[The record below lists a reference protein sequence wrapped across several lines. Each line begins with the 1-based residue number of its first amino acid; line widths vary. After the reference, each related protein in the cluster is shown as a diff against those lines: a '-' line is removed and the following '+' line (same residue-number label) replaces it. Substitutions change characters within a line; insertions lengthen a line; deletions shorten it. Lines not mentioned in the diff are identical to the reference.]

1 VRPRPTATDARRAGH
16 TNGRTLVRGA
26 GCTALLLVT
35 LAPRAAPQASPDGP
49 SGRGPR
55 FLLATARSPRP
66 LDPDRIPVLRRR
78 VSLDLQD
85 VPLKAALTAITE
97 QAGLELVY
105 SDDVLPL
112 DTKVRLRADDITVA
126 AALTDVLDDAGVDVV
141 FNANGRAALVPRA
154 RNGVLED
161 GGVRGRVTDA
171 KTGQPI
177 AGAGVTLEGTV
188 WRATTDDNGQYHLTG
203 VAAGTYTLRA
213 SRIGF
218 AQASQA
224 VTVTAG
230 REATAD
236 FALRAAP
243 TMLEQVVVTATKTEA
258 KIQDVPAAVEVVDS
272 AALANSGAKT
282 VLEALR
288 SVTGV
293 TDASYGENFQ
303 SLQLRGLPRLGNEN
317 ETVLLLIDG
326 VPQTDSR
333 NSARLTTMPIDNV
346 DEIEVVKGPNSAL
359 YGRTAI
365 GGVINFLT
373 RDPPAKPEFRASVQS
388 GAWDYVRV
396 RANAGAPTDSLGSGY
411 LVSWQGEQRQS
422 ALTPSPKR
430 HESSIFGKVKQIL
443 DARTQL
449 WVTANY
455 ASSLGGTPAPIP
467 YDNGR
472 LLSDVDPRFSL
483 YSNLNL
489 PYAAYNQDEVRVSA
503 GVTRQVTPTTRV
515 ADVLGYRHFKYQF
528 VNDGD
533 CILFT
538 PPDTTVLFPFSEV
551 QQEDYY
557 FDDLRVETTVNSG
570 SVTQHVLAGGSF
582 ERNQGRTG
590 GDIEYTDTVSFGVPV
605 IYSNPQFPG
614 VNQLLT
620 QSFGPTWYRGDFYGL
635 YLQDEVALAERWRLS
650 AGARYDLNHLTAI
663 IRAPAP
669 TIHAT
674 YTKVSPKVGLS
685 YRLLTGGASGGP
697 ELSLYGQYSRA
708 FLPPRAPSGLT
719 QADTIKLFP
728 EDIRNWEGGVKTS
741 LFGNRL
747 AMELSVFDLDR
758 NGIPIVVRVVAQAF
772 KTVNGGEQK
781 FSGVE
786 FGLSARPTPLVT
798 VFGKYAYYNG
808 RYGTYRFNNNGTQTD
823 LTGYRV
829 ALSPKHQ
836 WDLGLDLSTGGA
848 TVELEEHYKSSRYLN
863 SFNTALLP
871 AYFVTD
877 GRVGWRWHRYVAA
890 LGVTNL
896 FNEQYETDGDITYGM
911 FAFPAPPR
919 RLVVDLGATF

>member
-1 VRPRPTATDARRAGH
+1 VIARPTPTAAAWP
-16 TNGRTLVRGA
+16 GRCRLLRVPLGAVVLVLA
-26 GCTALLLVT
+26 
-35 LAPRAAPQASPDGP
+35 LAPRAAPQASAD
-49 SGRGPR
+49 SRVSRGPR
-55 FLLATARSPRP
+55 FLLATPRSARP
-66 LDPDRIPVLRRR
+66 LDPDRTPILRRR
-78 VSLDLQD
+78 VSLDLRD
-85 VPLKAALTAITE
+85 APLKTALTAISE
-97 QAGLELVY
+97 RAGLELVY

-126 AALTDVLDDAGVDVV
+126 AALTAVLVDAGVDVV
-141 FNANGRAALVPRA
+141 FNESGRAASLVPQTRYRA
-154 RNGVLED
+154 LES
-161 GGVRGRVTDA
+161 GAIRGRVTDA

-177 AGAGVTLEGTV
+177 AGASVALEGTG
-188 WRATTDDNGQYHLTG
+188 WRATTDDNGQYRILG

-218 AQASQA
+218 ALQTQA
-224 VTVTAG
+224 VTVGEG
-230 REATAD
+230 REVTAD
-236 FALRAAP
+236 FALRPAP
-243 TMLEQVVVTATKTEA
+243 TTLDQVVVTATKTET
-258 KIQDVPAAVEVVDS
+258 KIEDIPAAVEVVDS

-346 DEIEVVKGPNSAL
+346 AQIEVVKGPNSAL

-373 RDPPAKPEFRASVQS
+373 RDPPPRSEFRAGVQT
-388 GAWDYVRV
+388 GAWNYVRV
-396 RANAGAPTDSLGSGY
+396 NAAAGGPTDSLGSGY

-430 HESSIFGKVKQIL
+430 HESSVFGKFRQIL
-443 DARTQL
+443 DPRTEL

-467 YDNGR
+467 YDNGQ
-472 LLSDVDPRFSL
+472 LLPSVDPRFSL

-489 PYAAYNQDEVRVSA
+489 PYAAYNQDEVRASVGA
-503 GVTRQVTPTTRV
+503 TRQLTATTRV
-515 ADVLGYRHFKYQF
+515 SDVLGYRHFKYQF

-538 PPDTTVLFPFSEV
+538 PPDTAVLFPFSQV
-551 QQEDYY
+551 QQEDHY
-557 FDDLRVETTVNSG
+557 FDDLRVESTVSTG
-570 SVTQHVLAGGSF
+570 RVTQHLLVGGSF

-605 IYSNPQFPG
+605 IYSNPRFPA

-620 QSFGPTWYRGDFYGL
+620 LPFGPNRYRGDFWGL
-635 YLQDEVALAERWRLS
+635 YVQDEVQLTERWRLS
-650 AGARYDLNHLTAI
+650 AGARYDLNHLTAY
-663 IRAPAP
+663 RPAPAP
-669 TIHAT
+669 VLHAT
-674 YTKVSPKVGLS
+674 YTKVSPKAGLS
-685 YRLLTGGASGGP
+685 YRLLTGGPSGGP
-697 ELSLYGQYSRA
+697 ELSVYGQYARA
-708 FLPPRAPSGLT
+708 FLPPRAPSALT

-728 EDIRNWEGGVKTS
+728 EDIRNWEGGIKAS

-747 AMELSVFDLDR
+747 ALELSAFDLDR
-758 NGIPIVVRVVAQAF
+758 NGIPIVVRVVAQEF
-772 KTVNGGEQK
+772 RTVNGGEQK
-781 FSGVE
+781 FTGLELGLQVRPSALVSG
-786 FGLSARPTPLVT
+786 FA
-798 VFGKYAYYNG
+798 KYAYYNG
-808 RYGTYRFNNNGTQTD
+808 RYGTYRFNNNGTPTD

-836 WDLGLDLSTGGA
+836 WDVGVELTGGGA
-848 TVELEEHYKSSRYLN
+848 TLELEEHYKSSRYLN
-863 SFNTALLP
+863 SFNTTLLP
-871 AYFVTD
+871 SYFVTD
-877 GRVGWRWHRYVAA
+877 GRVSWHWHRYVVA
-890 LGVTNL
+890 LGATNL
-896 FNEQYETDGDITYGM
+896 FSEQYETDGDITYGT

-919 RLVVDLGATF
+919 RLVVDVSAAF